1 MPTLVADTS
10 GLVSL
15 GIAAGHD
22 PDPLALCLDRYD
34 VRVPTAVIKEL
45 ESVAAYDDAHG
56 AAAATVLDR
65 ETRLSTSSVDP
76 KAEFPLDDG
85 EHAAVTLANELEA
98 ELFLC
103 DEFNR
108 LGLIHASLATTR
120 LVTTPTLLVLFNRT
134 GLLTGTEAISL
145 LDRIGSARS
154 WESNSYVERA
164 RSLFE
169 DS

>member
-34 VRVPTAVIKEL
+34 VRVRTAVVGEL
-45 ESVAAYDDAHG
+45 ESVATHDDVHG
-56 AAAATVLDR
+56 IAAARVLEQEDQLN
-65 ETRLSTSSVDP
+65 TASVDLE
-76 KAEFPLDDG
+76 AEFPLDSG
-85 EHAAVTLANELEA
+85 EHAAVTLANDVEA

-134 GLLTGTEAISL
+134 GLLTGTEALAL
-145 LDRIGSARS
+145 LDRIGQARS
-154 WESNSYVERA
+154 WGTNSYVDRA

-169 DS
+169 EP